1 MLLDAAAFLPT
12 NPLNLSK
19 YPASFV
25 VMSFYKMFGWPTGI
39 GALLIRNDLGLI
51 LQKGYFGG
59 GSVVTAGVDND
70 FVQLK
75 PKYNEK
81 FEDGT
86 LDFHSIDS
94 LRFGF
99 DAI

>member
-1 MLLDAAAFLPT
+1 
-12 NPLNLSK
+12 
-19 YPASFV
+19 
-25 VMSFYKMFGWPTGI
+25 MSFYKMFGWPTGI
-39 GALLIRNDLGLI
+39 GALLVRNDLGLM
-51 LQKGYFGG
+51 LQKNYFAG